1 MRVAILDD
9 DSVLGAQVSRLM
21 AEAGHTTR
29 EFRAG
34 KQMLKELRQNSYD
47 LLLLDWSLPD
57 TSGLDVLKWVRENMD
72 PSPPVIMITA
82 RVDEADIVTG
92 LTNGADDYVTKPIQ
106 SDVLKARVEAVLRR
120 AYGGQ
125 NRKTVEVYGEHSFD
139 LQSRTLTWRGEPV
152 AVTAKEFALALLLFR
167 NLQRPLSRSYIMEAV
182 WGHGPDILSRTLDA
196 HISQI
201 RNRLGLRPE
210 NGLRLSS
217 VYSFGYRLERLDSA
231 GASAAAAGAK

>member
-34 KQMLKELRQNSYD
+34 KLILKELRQNSYD

-57 TSGLDVLKWVRENMD
+57 TSGLEVLKWVRENLD

-92 LTNGADDYVTKPIQ
+92 LTNGADDYVTKPVQ
-106 SDVLKARVEAVLRR
+106 GDVLKARVEAVLRR
-120 AYGGQ
+120 AYGG
-125 NRKTVEVYGEHSFD
+125 
-139 LQSRTLTWRGEPV
+139 RTR
-152 AVTAKEFALALLLFR
+152 R
-167 NLQRPLSRSYIMEAV
+167 RSRSTAST
-182 WGHGPDILSRTLDA
+182 PST
-196 HISQI
+196 
-201 RNRLGLRPE
+201 
-210 NGLRLSS
+210 SS
-217 VYSFGYRLERLDSA
+217 PA
-231 GASAAAAGAK
+231 P